1 MQDFHISQYKKL
13 LASVGIRTNQKGL
26 TISVQIVTKLS
37 HKSSHKLCHKVESQ
51 NWVTKLS
58 HKIEPQSRVTK
69 LSNKLSP
76 KFSHKLSQKLS
87 RKVESQFKQR
97 FSFFRSLDSFEHMFK
112 LLSHAC
118 LFELW
123 YSDLCFDDLQILVW
137 SYSMIVQNSTSK
149 NQMIPYMPSSI
160 SIVMLLHF
168 LWKTKHSKES
178 EAWA

>member
-13 LASVGIRTNQKGL
+13 LASVGIWTNQRGL

-37 HKSSHKLCHKVESQ
+37 HKSSHKLSHKSSHNLCHKVESQ
-51 NWVTKLS
+51 IWATKLS
-58 HKIEPQSRVTK
+58 H
-69 LSNKLSP
+69 
-76 KFSHKLSQKLS
+76 
-87 RKVESQFKQR
+87 KVESQFKQR
-97 FSFFRSLDSFEHMFK
+97 FSFFRSLDTFEHIFK

-178 EAWA
+178 EAWWDEPKRII

>member
-13 LASVGIRTNQKGL
+13 LASVGIWTNQRGL

-37 HKSSHKLCHKVESQ
+37 HKSSHKLCHKIESQ
-51 NWVTKLS
+51 SWVTKLS
-58 HKIEPQSRVTK
+58 HKFEPQSWATK
-69 LSNKLSP
+69 L
-76 KFSHKLSQKLS
+76 SHKLSQKLS

-97 FSFFRSLDSFEHMFK
+97 FSFFRSLDSFEHIFK

-123 YSDLCFDDLQILVW
+123 YSDLCFDVLQILVW